1 MKRLRK
7 QWQETPLCCASYLNN
22 SDQRNAK
29 DMLKFMVFLVLLFYY
44 ITMNLDHI
52 M

>member
-1 MKRLRK
+1 MTWWIINYTKTEGKRRYVA
-7 QWQETPLCCASYLNN
+7 TDYL
-22 SDQRNAK
+22 
-29 DMLKFMVFLVLLFYY
+29 LKFMVFLVLLFYY